1 MYRAHGATVSLEP
14 ELTSTGAGVT
24 ASDSSYI
31 DSSHSAIE
39 NAEFNHSTTWPTKLN
54 SDAVSQIPVVMFLNN
69 TTPESINS
77 TASVGR
83 EFEQQTS
90 VTENWMV
97 SETASVNNTG
107 NEAVLSIMTTDG
119 TRAAE
124 LTTQHAM
131 TSEVTAA
138 SQQSTSLL
146 EIYSRDFM
154 NSSAAN
160 STEAVN
166 ESTSLS
172 GMDSS
177 SVSAESE
184 STSSMDSSSMSVES
198 TSVIESSS
206 MSVEST
212 SVIDSSSVSS
222 ELTSVIDSSSVS
234 VGSTSSMDSSSVSA
248 ELTSVWYSMPVDV
261 DSTTATIDTAS
272 DVTSSGETTA
282 ESENQIVR
290 YSLVFEGNCSLLQS
304 QTALLTEFLFELE
317 GAINLLATAAVNEQS
332 FDTSLSC
339 EPFNLTLTSRRILNI
354 TLILE
359 SSIEIDLRHD
369 DETLLFRLID
379 MGREAD
385 GDLGVTETTSPG
397 SPTLITN
404 SIYILTFLGDCRVLG
419 LVPVGGDRA
428 TPASDSLIVATTQS
442 SQNHSSDMTSIA
454 LGLGDDVTATETM
467 TTKPESSVDINQ
479 LTSLW
484 TSSQTTSSAATNSV
498 APTVA
503 MVTHLAV
510 DDQTTL
516 STVPTVITSAG
527 DEQNTIF
534 GQTDS
539 LISEVAKSSALPPD
553 TTAASQPTVI
563 ATGIMTTNESTSQEM
578 LTTRVDDL
586 QNFSTAVESMSDSTS
601 SHPASSS
608 VTETINV
615 NMTSSSTDEFY
626 LLRQLFEKELQTKLG
641 DLLNITSERIYVN
654 YLMCGSVVANI
665 TIVDTGGA
673 SFDELLML
681 LPQEQIAISLYSSD
695 TNQTHTFLL
704 SEVEKYEHNATFI
717 HTTQTTTTED
727 SRKDEDDDDEIL
739 SDMEF
744 VIVIICSVIGG
755 VLLLLLI
762 TFICYKCIGARNRK
776 SFALGDTPA
785 AQYDMEDFSLT
796 KMNRPKPIYTD
807 RGLIINTDLNVP
819 PRPLSGYSSP
829 TAGGAANSN
838 HRSSSEQLVESG
850 RAPHNAGHDNLSFSS
865 EDMLDPSHVTL
876 EESALQAPP
885 RPAASSRM

>member
-1 MYRAHGATVSLEP
+1 
-14 ELTSTGAGVT
+14 
-24 ASDSSYI
+24 
-31 DSSHSAIE
+31 
-39 NAEFNHSTTWPTKLN
+39 
-54 SDAVSQIPVVMFLNN
+54 
-69 TTPESINS
+69 
-77 TASVGR
+77 
-83 EFEQQTS
+83 
-90 VTENWMV
+90 
-97 SETASVNNTG
+97 
-107 NEAVLSIMTTDG
+107 
-119 TRAAE
+119 
-124 LTTQHAM
+124 
-131 TSEVTAA
+131 
-138 SQQSTSLL
+138 
-146 EIYSRDFM
+146 
-154 NSSAAN
+154 
-160 STEAVN
+160 
-166 ESTSLS
+166 
-172 GMDSS
+172 
-177 SVSAESE
+177 
-184 STSSMDSSSMSVES
+184 
-198 TSVIESSS
+198 
-206 MSVEST
+206 
-212 SVIDSSSVSS
+212 
-222 ELTSVIDSSSVS
+222 
-234 VGSTSSMDSSSVSA
+234 
-248 ELTSVWYSMPVDV
+248 MPVDV

-397 SPTLITN
+397 STTSIGVTETTSPGSTTLITN

-454 LGLGDDVTATETM
+454 LGLGDDVMATETM
-467 TTKPESSVDINQ
+467 TTKRPSSVDINQ

-498 APTVA
+498 SPAVA
-503 MVTHLAV
+503 IATHLAV

-527 DEQNTIF
+527 DEQNTTF

-586 QNFSTAVESMSDSTS
+586 QNFSTVVESTSDSTS
-601 SHPASSS
+601 SHQASSS

-717 HTTQTTTTED
+717 HTTQTTTSED